1 MNNITDCFID
11 YLFQKHATVTPYIQQ
26 KAQTCLVD
34 YVAVTE
40 AGSKAAKAQWGDFLR
55 HTQTGK
61 TPLIGYGLKTD
72 ARTACLVNGY
82 NAHCLE
88 LDDGQR
94 FAMIHLGASI
104 ITALISASSENDI
117 QSEDFLSGIAMGYE
131 AACRLAI
138 AIQPG
143 HKKKGFHTAGT
154 CGTVGAA
161 VAVAFALKMN
171 ATQLKTVL
179 SAAVASAAGMLEIQ
193 EQGSQMKPYN
203 LGRAA
208 MDGLSAAS
216 MGFTSMH
223 GPDDMLGGERGFFK
237 LFTDEYDVEKLVAPA
252 DYFEIERIYVKPYAA
267 CRHCHSAIE
276 AALALRDKMP
286 LTDIDRILVKTYKL
300 AIKGHDHTV
309 ITGSAS
315 AKLSIPYSVAAALL
329 LGQAGMEA
337 FDDATV
343 CREDILSLA
352 SKVSVEEA
360 PCPANLPP
368 NARYA
373 TVMLKGK
380 DGNEASY
387 SVDYAK
393 GDPENPMTHE
403 EMLQKIKSLLA
414 YVECD
419 EKLVKQCC
427 SLLDK
432 SAVAG
437 LPLLLLQ

>member
-1 MNNITDCFID
+1 MINATDCFID
-11 YLFQKHATVTPYIQQ
+11 CLFKKHAAVTPCILQ
-26 KAQTCLVD
+26 KARTCLAD

-40 AGSKAAKAQWGDFLR
+40 PSSKNAKALWGDFLR
-55 HTQTGK
+55 HTQPGK
-61 TPLIGYGLKTD
+61 TPLLGYGLKTD
-72 ARTACLVNGY
+72 VRTACLVNGY

-104 ITALISASSENDI
+104 ITALISAASENDI
-117 QSEDFLSGIAMGYE
+117 QREDFLSGIVMGYE
-131 AACRLAI
+131 AACRLAV

-161 VAVAFALKMN
+161 IAVAFALKMN
-171 ATQLKTVL
+171 ATQLKNVL
-179 SAAVASAAGMLEIQ
+179 SAAVTSAAGMLEIQ
-193 EQGSQMKPYN
+193 EQDSQLKPYN

-208 MDGLSAAS
+208 MDGLSAAT
-216 MGFTSMH
+216 MGFTSMR
-223 GPDDMLGGERGFFK
+223 GPDDMIGGERGFFK
-237 LFTDEYDVEKLVAPA
+237 LFTDEHDIEKLVAPA

-276 AALALRDKMP
+276 AALALRDKIAP
-286 LTDIDRILVKTYKL
+286 RDISQIIVKTYKL

-309 ITGSAS
+309 ITGPAS

-337 FDDATV
+337 FEEATV
-343 CREDILSLA
+343 CREDFLSLA
-352 SKVSVEEA
+352 SKISVEEA
-360 PCPANLPP
+360 PCPVNLPS

-373 TVMLKGK
+373 TVILKGK

-393 GDPENPMTHE
+393 GDPENPMTHD

-414 YVECD
+414 YAECD
-419 EKLVKQCC
+419 DNLVRQCC
-427 SLLDK
+427 TLLDGRADAGISLSLL
-432 SAVAG
+432 
-437 LPLLLLQ
+437 

>member
-11 YLFQKHATVTPYIQQ
+11 CLFKKHAAITPCILQ
-26 KAQTCLVD
+26 KAQTCLAD

-40 AGSKAAKAQWGDFLR
+40 AGSKAAKALWGDFLQ

-104 ITALISASSENDI
+104 ITALISAASENDI
-117 QSEDFLSGIAMGYE
+117 RSEDFLCGIVMGYE

-161 VAVAFALKMN
+161 VAVAFALKMT
-171 ATQLKTVL
+171 APQLKTIL
-179 SAAVASAAGMLEIQ
+179 SAAITSAAGMLEIQ
-193 EQGSQMKPYN
+193 EQGSQLKPYN

-208 MDGLSAAS
+208 MDGLSAAT
-216 MGFTSMH
+216 MGFTSMR

-237 LFTDEYDVEKLVAPA
+237 LFTDEYDIGKLLAPA

-286 LTDIDRILVKTYKL
+286 STDIDRILVKTYKL

-329 LGQAGMEA
+329 LGQAGMAA
-337 FDDATV
+337 FEEATV
-343 CREDILSLA
+343 CRKDILSLT

-360 PCPANLPP
+360 SCPANLPS

-373 TVMLKGK
+373 TVILKGN
-380 DGNEASY
+380 DGSEVSY

-393 GDPENPMTHE
+393 GDPENPMTNDE
-403 EMLQKIKSLLA
+403 TLQKIKSLLTYA
-414 YVECD
+414 ECD
-419 EKLVKQCC
+419 QNLVKQCSALRHDEIDV
-427 SLLDK
+427 SLI
-432 SAVAG
+432 
-437 LPLLLLQ
+437 LQNL